1 MKDIKRIVMLMVVFF
16 NFLLMI
22 RYLHKVHIKE
32 TYMDE
37 NNRVDTSIEKVSSSY
52 LDATI
57 VEPEFIEITDTIYV
71 EPKVPV
77 NEVTCE
83 PRQESFNKINVD
95 EIHTHTTEETNNIDF
110 MNDVNINGTLNVN
123 KIKMNDKEL
132 FTYDTA
138 SKTLKL

>member
-1 MKDIKRIVMLMVVFF
+1 
-16 NFLLMI
+16 
-22 RYLHKVHIKE
+22 
-32 TYMDE
+32 MDE